1 MSDHLL
7 PANASSQERALS
19 LAIERAGSVPV
30 PVRDAWN
37 PDTCPPQLLG
47 WLAWALSVDE
57 WDGSWTDDQK
67 RAVIKRSV
75 AVHRYKGTIGAV
87 REAIAAL
94 GLQAQVQEWF
104 NQIPQAA
111 PYTFRLLLTA
121 NQVGATQRQQQVL
134 LQVLD
139 RTKNLRSHLTE
150 VQVIATTQAGPCVAA
165 CAAVGSDIA
174 ISGYV
179 GPELVANETTLC
191 F

>member
-19 LAIERAGSVPV
+19 LAIERAGNVPV
-30 PVRDAWN
+30 PVRDVWN
-37 PDTCPPQLLG
+37 PDTCPAQLLG

-57 WDGSWTDDQK
+57 WDGSWTDEQK

-75 AVHRYKGTIGAV
+75 GVHRYKGTIGAV

-111 PYTFRLLLTA
+111 PYTFRILLTA
-121 NQVGATQRQQQVL
+121 DQVGATQHQQRVL
-134 LQVLD
+134 LQVLE

-150 VQVIATTQAGPCVAA
+150 VQVIANTPAGPSAAA
-165 CAAVGSDIA
+165 CAAVGSEIVLT
-174 ISGYV
+174 GYA
-179 GPELVANETTLC
+179 PPKLVFNETTIC
-191 F
+191 I